1 MARHNKGIL
10 NEFSGKVDTV
20 VGSSWNGIPY
30 IRGLPSTL
38 KKRKPSELQ
47 VARQARFALGV
58 RLIQSMGELTAKCFK
73 GVKGKTVKNEAM
85 SRLLSQAVCGT
96 YPDLRFDYSQVEIAR
111 GQLKKAEEVSAV
123 TAGPGQISFS
133 WRDNTCTGNA
143 AADDR
148 AVLVACRADT
158 MDIMYSLDGG
168 QRSAGTALLDTRFF
182 SGKSEHVWFSFLNAD
197 GSMAADSVYVGLLVL
212 G

>member
-73 GVKGKTVKNEAM
+73 GVKGKTAKNEAM

-123 TAGPGQISFS
+123 TAGPGQISLAGATIPVPAMPPPTTGPCS
-133 WRDNTCTGNA
+133 WPTGPIQWISCT
-143 AADDR
+143 
-148 AVLVACRADT
+148 
-158 MDIMYSLDGG
+158 
-168 QRSAGTALLDTRFF
+168 
-182 SGKSEHVWFSFLNAD
+182 VW
-197 GSMAADSVYVGLLVL
+197 MAASAPPAPPSWIHVSFPANPNMSGLAFSMRTAAWPPTACMW
-212 G
+212 GC